1 VLNHP
6 ENASPEEP
14 ATAGGPTVAGPTVAG
29 PTAGSQKDD
38 APSGPGGFDLDVTF
52 EARMSASDA
61 LLWRIEKDPLLRS
74 TIVMIMIFEGHLD
87 HARVTERVDR
97 ASRVVPRLRQ
107 RVLGHPMSI
116 ATPRWEVD
124 PNFDL
129 AYHLR
134 FTQAMGNGTLRDLFR
149 IAEPIAMQGFDRARP
164 LWEFTLVEGL
174 EGGRSALIGKVHH
187 AVTDGVGGMKLQ
199 LELLDL
205 QPDPPPRGPMPPAPK
220 ARRLGEAQRWVDAVT
235 WEAHR
240 GAGNAQQLAG
250 QAVSALGRAVT
261 DPVGTGTSLLRT
273 AESAARMLGP
283 ALEPLSPLMTHR
295 SLSQRFDT
303 LQLDLPRLKAA
314 SKLVGG
320 KLNDAYVA
328 GVIGG
333 LRHYHEHHGHD
344 VHELRMTI
352 PINVR
357 NDRTANVA
365 GNQFNPSRVN
375 VPLWIDDP
383 IGRMNAVRTMVER
396 CRTEPALG
404 LTEPLAEVL
413 ARLPAT
419 ATTAL
424 FGSMLKGVDFIT
436 SNVPGPPI
444 PVYVDGVRMERQ
456 IAFGPMTGAAANM
469 VVLSYC
475 DTMNVGVNSDPAA
488 VPDPEVFTASLRHGF
503 DEVLGLV

>member
-1 VLNHP
+1 VLNKA
-6 ENASPEEP
+6 NGGTAP
-14 ATAGGPTVAGPTVAG
+14 ATPTTVAPV
-29 PTAGSQKDD
+29 
-38 APSGPGGFDLDVTF
+38 GGFDLDITF

-61 LLWRIEKDPLLRS
+61 LMWRIEKDPLLRS
-74 TIVMIMIFEGHLD
+74 TIVMVMVFERTLD
-87 HARVTERVDR
+87 RERVTERIDR
-97 ASRVVPRLRQ
+97 VSRLVPRLRQ
-107 RVLGHPMSI
+107 RVLGHPLSV

-134 FTQAMGNGTLRDLFR
+134 FAQAMGTGTMRDLFR

-164 LWEFTLVEGL
+164 LWEFTVVEGL
-174 EGGRSALIGKVHH
+174 EDERSALIAKVHH

-205 QPDPPPRGPMPPAPK
+205 QPDPPPPGPMPPAPQS
-220 ARRLGEAQRWVDAVT
+220 RRLSEAQRWVDAVS
-235 WEAHR
+235 WESRRRAGALREMAH
-240 GAGNAQQLAG
+240 
-250 QAVSALGRAVT
+250 QAAATMGRALV
-261 DPVGTGTSLLRT
+261 DPVGVGTAALRT
-273 AESAARMLGP
+273 VESATRMLGP
-283 ALEPLSPLMTHR
+283 ALEPLSPLMRNR

-333 LRHYHEHHGHD
+333 MRHYHEHHGHD
-344 VHELRMTI
+344 LNELRMTM

-357 NDRTANVA
+357 NERTALVA
-365 GNQFNPSRVN
+365 GNQFNPARMA
-375 VPLWIDDP
+375 VPVWIDDP
-383 IGRMNAVRTMVER
+383 IGRMNAVRTLVER
-396 CRTEPALG
+396 YRTEPALG
-404 LTEPLAEVL
+404 LTETLADVL

-424 FGSMLKGVDFIT
+424 FGSMLKGVDFVT

-475 DTMNVGVNSDPAA
+475 DTLNVGINTDPAA
-488 VPDPEVFTASLRHGF
+488 IPDPEVFTASLRHGF